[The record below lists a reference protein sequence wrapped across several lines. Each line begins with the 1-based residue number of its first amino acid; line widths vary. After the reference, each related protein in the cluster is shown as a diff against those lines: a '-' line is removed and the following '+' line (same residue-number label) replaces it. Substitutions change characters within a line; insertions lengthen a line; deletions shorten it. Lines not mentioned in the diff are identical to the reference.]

1 MVDCKYSSSLFFKR
15 VFSLNLSPN
24 ENQLIA
30 TTMEPVAADPEFMQ
44 KMSTL
49 KWSKDEQYIKTPEYE
64 KRRSALFDSHFGRPA
79 SLAGAKPRKKKTSTA
94 SDEEETSSGNSSASD
109 GEKASSA
116 ASKKRSSMS
125 KDAKLAEA
133 SRKKKKRFGKK
144 SSVTSQM
151 EEYCVTALWV
161 RNADFTGKAVK
172 LIIPY
177 KYDRLLVTVLVALLS
192 LVCTGTRTRMVR
204 RRSNGCKVRT
214 GFGIAHCARKRRA
227 RVPRSTLSTIR
238 GSPPKCYTTLI
249 VSTSTR

>member
-1 MVDCKYSSSLFFKR
+1 
-15 VFSLNLSPN
+15 LSPN

-49 KWSKDEQYIKTPEYE
+49 KWAKGERHIQTPEYE

-116 ASKKRSSMS
+116 GSKKRSSMS

-192 LVCTGTRTRMVR
+192 LVCTIQVHGQ
-204 RRSNGCKVRT
+204 GW
-214 GFGIAHCARKRRA
+214 
-227 RVPRSTLSTIR
+227 
-238 GSPPKCYTTLI
+238 
-249 VSTSTR
+249 